1 MTASPTSIEG
11 HMKADGRRF
20 AIVAGRFNHFI
31 VDRLVEGAID
41 AVVRHGGDPE
51 QIVIVRAPGCYELPM
66 VAKRVAARG
75 DFDAIIAIGCV
86 IRGATPHFDYVAGEC
101 AKGLA
106 QVSLDA
112 DLPVAFGVLTC
123 DTIQQAIE
131 RAGTKAGNK
140 GWEAA
145 TSAIEMVDLYEQL
158 DLSTEEISTE
168 NAVEIAADNPY
179 ISAGAEASESEEE
192 A

>member
-1 MTASPTSIEG
+1 
-11 HMKADGRRF
+11 
-20 AIVAGRFNHFI
+20 
-31 VDRLVEGAID
+31 
-41 AVVRHGGDPE
+41 
-51 QIVIVRAPGCYELPM
+51 M

-75 DFDAIIAIGCV
+75 DFAPITAIGCV

-123 DTIQQAIE
+123 DTIQQASE

-158 DLSTEEISTE
+158 ELSAEEISTE
-168 NAVEIAADNPY
+168 AAVEIAAENPH
-179 ISAGAEASESEEE
+179 ISAGAEAPESEEE